1 MLATIK
7 LAQLPR
13 TCLALLVEHYIKFR
27 YLNENFD
34 ASANNLNRMKKEFNV
49 IVNGTDEVIG
59 GRNNEEGQMF
69 QPIKHLSGK

>member
-13 TCLALLVEHYIKFR
+13 TCLSLLVEHYIKFR
-27 YLNENFD
+27 YLNENLD